1 MEGGEA
7 GGEAVA
13 AAAAALTIEFGDH
26 CYGHHTVIGERPSG
40 GGQASADGYLPI
52 FTGRPASNKNTVK
65 LFSSNK
71 MSYLVIIVIGGG
83 AEKLS

>member
-52 FTGRPASNKNTVK
+52 FTGRPSDVDKYGMIANVQSTFKNKK
-65 LFSSNK
+65 EL
-71 MSYLVIIVIGGG
+71 
-83 AEKLS
+83 